1 MRIALHGRR
10 FSKESF
16 PYVQTIAKKL
26 LNLGHEIYIT
36 DVCAKENQSE
46 TKDFLAAYPQI
57 SILENLDPIDFFFS
71 LGGDGTLLE
80 TVSLVGPLEIPILG
94 INLGT
99 MGFLATTAK
108 NDIESALNLFF
119 DGQYEL
125 EERSLLHLKS
135 NTQLF
140 KDQNFA
146 LNEVAILKRDTSS
159 MIIVRCYIDGE
170 FVNTYWADGLMVS
183 TPTGSTGYSLS
194 CGGPLVLSQS
204 ASFIIT
210 PVSPHNLNVR
220 PLVVSDNSEISFEI
234 EGKGRSFLIS
244 LDSRSHTV
252 NSTVKISLTKA
263 SFSAKLV
270 KISGSSFFDTL
281 RNKLNWGQ
289 DVRN

>member
-1 MRIALHGRR
+1 MRIALHGRK

-16 PYVQTIAKKL
+16 PYVETIVKKL
-26 LNLGHEIYIT
+26 HDQQYEVFVT
-36 DVCAKENQSE
+36 DICIRENKSGVGAS
-46 TKDFLAAYPQI
+46 LSANPQVTELT
-57 SILENLDPIDFFFS
+57 SLDGIDYFFS

-80 TVSLVGPLEIPILG
+80 TVSIVGLHQIPILG

-108 NDIESALNLFF
+108 SDLQSVLNLFF
-119 DGQYEL
+119 EGQFEL
-125 EERSLLHLKS
+125 EERRLVEIKS
-135 NTQLF
+135 QSDLF
-140 KDQNFA
+140 EGQKFA

-194 CGGPLVLSQS
+194 CGGPLVHPHS

-220 PLVVSDNSEISFEI
+220 PLVVSDSSEITFEI

-244 LDSRSHTV
+244 LDSRSHTM
-252 NSTVKISLTKA
+252 SSSVKIAISKA
-263 SFSAKLV
+263 DFMAKLV
-270 KISGSSFFDTL
+270 KISGSNFFDTL

>member
-119 DGQYEL
+119 DSQYEL

>member
-1 MRIALHGRR
+1 MRIALHGRK

-26 LNLGHEIYIT
+26 LSLGHDIYIT
-36 DVCAKENQSE
+36 EVCAKENKSE
-46 TKDFLAAYPQI
+46 IKHYLAAYPKFN
-57 SILENLDPIDFFFS
+57 ILKNLEPIDFFFS

-80 TVSLVGPLEIPILG
+80 TVSLVGTLETPILG

-108 NDIESALNLFF
+108 NDIENALNLFF

-125 EERSLLHLKS
+125 EERTLLQLKS
-135 NTQLF
+135 TKQLF
-140 KDQNFA
+140 KGENFA

-204 ASFIIT
+204 DSFIIT

-220 PLVVSDNSEISFEI
+220 PLVVSDKSEISFEI

-252 NSTVKISLTKA
+252 NSAVKISLTKA
-263 SFSAKLV
+263 GFAAKLV
-270 KISGSSFFDTL
+270 KVSGSNFFDTL

>member
-1 MRIALHGRR
+1 MRIALHGRK

-16 PYVQTIAKKL
+16 PYVKTIAKKL
-26 LNLGHEIYIT
+26 LDNGHEIFIT
-36 DVCAKENQSE
+36 DVCAKENRSE
-46 TKDFLAAYPQI
+46 AKTYLASYPQI
-57 SILENLDPIDFFFS
+57 NILESLEPIDFFFS

-80 TVSLVGPLEIPILG
+80 TVSLVGALEIPILG

-119 DGQYEL
+119 DGHYEL
-125 EERSLLHLKS
+125 ENRTLLHLNS
-135 NTQLF
+135 NTELF
-140 KDQNFA
+140 EGQNFA

-159 MIIVRCYIDGE
+159 MIIVRCFIDGE

-204 ASFIIT
+204 DSFIIT

-220 PLVVSDNSEISFEI
+220 PLVVSDKSEISFEI

-263 SFSAKLV
+263 HFSAKLV
-270 KISGSSFFDTL
+270 KILGSNFFDTL

>member
-1 MRIALHGRR
+1 MRIALHGRK

-16 PYVQTIAKKL
+16 PYVKTIANKL
-26 LNLGHEIYIT
+26 LENGHEIFIT
-36 DVCAKENQSE
+36 DVCARENKSE
-46 TKDFLAAYPQI
+46 AKAYLASYRQVN
-57 SILENLDPIDFFFS
+57 ILANLDSIDFFFS

-80 TVSLVGPLEIPILG
+80 TVSIVGAHEIPILG

-108 NDIESALNLFF
+108 SDISTALDLLF

-125 EERSLLHLKS
+125 ENRTLLHLNS
-135 NTQLF
+135 NSELF
-140 KDQNFA
+140 DAQNFA

-159 MIIVRCYIDGE
+159 MIIVRCYIDGA

-204 ASFIIT
+204 DSFIIT

-220 PLVVSDNSEISFEI
+220 PLVVSDKSEISFEI
-234 EGKGRSFLIS
+234 EGKGRSFLVS

-263 SFSAKLV
+263 NFTAKLV
-270 KISGSSFFDTL
+270 NLSGSNFFDTL

>member
-16 PYVQTIAKKL
+16 PYVETIAKKL
-26 LNLGHEIYIT
+26 LDNNHEVFIT
-36 DVCAKENQSE
+36 DICAKENKPEAQAYLNSHPEVKVLE
-46 TKDFLAAYPQI
+46 T
-57 SILENLDPIDFFFS
+57 LDSVDFFFS

-80 TVSLVGPLEIPILG
+80 TVSIVGALEIPILG

-108 NDIESALNLFF
+108 NDIENALNLFF
-119 DGQYEL
+119 DGKYEL
-125 EERSLLHLKS
+125 EQRTLINLTSEA
-135 NTQLF
+135 NLF
-140 KDQNFA
+140 KGKKFA
-146 LNEVAILKRDTSS
+146 LNEVAIIKRDTSS

-194 CGGPLVLSQS
+194 CGGPLMHSQS

-220 PLVVSDNSEISFEI
+220 PLVVSDSSEITLEI

-252 NSTVKISLTKA
+252 NSAVKISLTKA
-263 SFSAKLV
+263 PFSAKLV
-270 KISGSSFFDTL
+270 KISGSNFFDTL

>member
-1 MRIALHGRR
+1 MRIALHGRK

-16 PYVQTIAKKL
+16 PFVKTIAKKL
-26 LNLGHEIYIT
+26 LDNGHQIFVT
-36 DVCAKENQSE
+36 SVCARENRSE
-46 TKDFLAAYPQI
+46 AKAYLAENPEI
-57 SILENLDPIDFFFS
+57 NLLEDINAIDYFFS

-80 TVSLVGPLEIPILG
+80 TVSIVGPLEIPILG

-99 MGFLATTAK
+99 LGFLATTAK
-108 NDIESALNLFF
+108 TEIESALNLFF
-119 DGQYEL
+119 DGQFEL
-125 EERSLLHLKS
+125 ENRTLLHLNS
-135 NTQLF
+135 NTELF
-140 KDQNFA
+140 EGENFA

-159 MIIVRCYIDGE
+159 MIIVRCFIDGE

-194 CGGPLVLSQS
+194 CGGPLVLSES

-263 SFSAKLV
+263 AFSAKLV
-270 KISGSSFFDTL
+270 KISGSNFFDTL

>member
-1 MRIALHGRR
+1 MRIALHGRK
-10 FSKESF
+10 FSNESF
-16 PYVQTIAKKL
+16 PYVKTISKKL
-26 LNLGHEIYIT
+26 LNEGHQVFIT
-36 DVCAKENQSE
+36 DICAKENKSIAE
-46 TKDFLAAYPQI
+46 AYLSSHPEI
-57 SILENLDPIDFFFS
+57 SILEDMKSMDFFFS

-80 TVSLVGPLEIPILG
+80 TTSMVGALEIPILG

-108 NDIESALNLFF
+108 NDVDNALNLFF
-119 DGQYEL
+119 SGQYEL
-125 EERSLLHLKS
+125 EARTLIHLQS
-135 NTQLF
+135 NTDLF
-140 KDQNFA
+140 EDQNFA

-194 CGGPLVLSQS
+194 CGGPLVHPHS

-220 PLVVSDNSEISFEI
+220 PLIVSDSSQISFEI
-234 EGKGRSFLIS
+234 EGKDRSFLIS

-252 NSTVKISLTKA
+252 NSTVTISLTKE
-263 SFSAKLV
+263 SFVAKLV
-270 KISGSSFFDTL
+270 KISGSNFFDTL

>member
-1 MRIALHGRR
+1 MKIVLHGRK
-10 FSKESF
+10 FSEEAF
-16 PYVQTIAKKL
+16 PYVKAIAKKL
-26 LNLGHEIYIT
+26 KNNGIEVFFTKVCIKGNKAEIRNFLTSFSEIAT
-36 DVCAKENQSE
+36 VRELQS
-46 TKDFLAAYPQI
+46 
-57 SILENLDPIDFFFS
+57 IDFFFS

-80 TVSLVGPLEIPILG
+80 AVSLVGSLEIPILG

-108 NDIESALNLFF
+108 SDIDLALTLFL
-119 DGQYEL
+119 DKKYEL
-125 EERSLLHLKS
+125 EGRALLHLSS
-135 NTQLF
+135 NTELF
-140 KDQNFA
+140 EEQNFA

-204 ASFIIT
+204 DSFIIT

-220 PLVVSDNSEISFEI
+220 PLVVSDKSEISFEI
-234 EGKGRSFLIS
+234 EDKGRSFLIS

-252 NSTVKISLTKA
+252 SGTVKISLTKA
-263 SFSAKLV
+263 NFVVKLV
-270 KISGSSFFDTL
+270 KISGSIFFDTL